1 MALME
6 AIEPAATQEAQPRPV
21 PEHSPLVAGA
31 DPVIVIGG
39 GPTGIRTTQEL
50 ARRDIPVILF
60 NAERWQPYNRVKLTP
75 FLAGDVQL
83 GQIYQPMT
91 FPHGSNV
98 TVYSGHSIVDIDP
111 AAKTVTSRFGRSW
124 RYSKLVI
131 CTGSRAHVP
140 PLPGREKTGVYTF
153 RNLNDAEAL
162 MARSF
167 RSRRAVVIGGG
178 LLGLEAARGL
188 AVRGA
193 HITIVEH
200 ERHLMARQ
208 LDHEGGL
215 LLARQIEVLGMS
227 VRAGLAVKS
236 IDGNGIVEAVNLADG
251 ETIPCDSVV
260 ICTGIRANYEMAR
273 DAGLAVGRGIKV
285 DAGMRT
291 SDPDI
296 YAVGEC
302 AEFEGHIFGLVGP
315 GLEQA
320 DTAVKNIA
328 GEEAQ
333 YSGSV
338 PVTRLKVVGVDI
350 FSMGDIEQLDQRPD
364 LRTITYE
371 NADSGN
377 YVLLALKRGRLIG
390 ALAVGAYPEV
400 NRVQEAVRECR
411 RLWPWQLRRFRS
423 EGRLWSAET
432 PRSVLEWPGAATV
445 CNCTGVTRGRIGEV
459 ISLGCR
465 SYADVKR
472 ETGAST
478 VCGSC
483 RPLIEQLL
491 SGGPVKHEPVGR
503 FRPILALSLLT
514 IIAALITL
522 FVPVWPYS
530 DSVQTGSGLDVLW
543 RDGFWKQVS
552 GFTLLTLS
560 AIAAFLSL
568 RKRFRRLAFGGF
580 DGWRLVHAAVGLA
593 AILALFVHTGF
604 RLGHNLNSWLMISF
618 LIIAGIG
625 GLAGGIL
632 AVEHRLLNGP
642 MRGAMKPPRRIPVWL
657 HILAF
662 WPLPILLGLH
672 ILSVYYY

>member
-6 AIEPAATQEAQPRPV
+6 VIQPTETRQTQPV
-21 PEHSPLVAGA
+21 PVCDAPATSE

-50 ARRDIPVILF
+50 ARRGIPVILF
-60 NAERWQPYNRVKLTP
+60 NAERWQPYNRVKLTL

-91 FPHGSNV
+91 FPAGHNV
-98 TVYSGHSIVDIDP
+98 TVYSGHSIVDIDR
-111 AAKTVTSRFGRSW
+111 AAKTVTGRFGRTW
-124 RYSKLVI
+124 RYSKLVV

-140 PLPGREKTGVYTF
+140 PIPGREKSGVYTF

-188 AVRGA
+188 ASRGA
-193 HITIVEH
+193 QITVVEH
-200 ERHLMARQ
+200 ERHLMPRQ

-215 LLARQIEVLGMS
+215 GLADQIEALGIN
-227 VRAGLAVKS
+227 VRAGVAVKS
-236 IDGNGIVEAVNLADG
+236 IEGDGIVEAVTLADG
-251 ETIPCDSVV
+251 ESIACDSVV
-260 ICTGIRANYEMAR
+260 ICTGIRANYEIAR
-273 DAGLAVGRGIKV
+273 DAGLVVGRGIKV
-285 DAGMRT
+285 DAQMCT
-291 SDPDI
+291 SDQDI
-296 YAVGEC
+296 YAAGEC

-320 DTAVKNIA
+320 DVAATSIA
-328 GEEAQ
+328 GEEAR

-350 FSMGDIEQLDQRPD
+350 FSMGDVEQLDQRPD
-364 LRTITYE
+364 VQTVTYKKPE
-371 NADSGN
+371 NGT
-377 YVLLALKRGRLIG
+377 YYLLALQRGRLIG

-400 NRVQEAVRECR
+400 NRVQQAVKEHR
-411 RLWPWQLRRFRS
+411 RLWPWRLRRFRS
-423 EGRLWSAET
+423 EGRLWSDET
-432 PRSVLEWPGAATV
+432 PNSVIEWPGAATV
-445 CNCTGVTRGRIGEV
+445 CNCTGVTRGRIGEA

-465 SYADVKR
+465 SYNDVKR

-491 SGGPVKHEPVGR
+491 SSKPVKHEPVGR
-503 FRPILALSLLT
+503 FRPIIVLSVLT
-514 IIAALITL
+514 LIAALITFL
-522 FVPVWPYS
+522 APVSPYS

-543 RDGFWKQVS
+543 RDGYWKQVS
-552 GFTLLTLS
+552 GFTLLGLS
-560 AIAAFLSL
+560 AVAALLSL
-568 RKRFRRLAFGGF
+568 RKRVKWLAFGGF
-580 DGWRLVHAAVGLA
+580 EGWRLIHIAAGFA
-593 AILALFVHTGF
+593 AIAALFVHTGF

-618 LIIAGIG
+618 LIVAGLG
-625 GLAGGIL
+625 AFAGAIV
-632 AVEHRLLNGP
+632 AVEHKLLNGP
-642 MRGAMKPPRRIPVWL
+642 MHGSTKPPRRIPVWL

-662 WPLPILLGLH
+662 WPLPVLLGLH